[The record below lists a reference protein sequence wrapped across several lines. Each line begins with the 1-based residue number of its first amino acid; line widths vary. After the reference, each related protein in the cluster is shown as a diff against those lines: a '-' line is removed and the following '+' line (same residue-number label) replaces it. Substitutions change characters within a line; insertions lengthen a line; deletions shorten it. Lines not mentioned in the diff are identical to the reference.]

1 MTDMNERIRPMLRCP
16 ACCEPVMDARTVG
29 VDVSKGL
36 RCDNCGCS
44 FPIID
49 GVLRMMTSRAHKD
62 PAAESFGFEWLARDR
77 GLFETDTLYGLTK
90 EQEIAAFLD
99 AYGIEHSDLRGKTV
113 LDAGCGDGALLELI
127 AGYEPEIIGIDISDS
142 VSIAARRCRQLPNV
156 TILQTD
162 ILRPCF
168 ATASFD
174 FVWCEGALPCTPNP
188 RKALE
193 AIGRLVKLG
202 GQLYVWVYPSDK
214 VSVYQRVRDLLVAP
228 YRLPRP
234 VLIML
239 CYSLATAMLPLFRI
253 SGRKRSLGTIAF
265 DLFDNLSPRYQWR
278 YTEEEIRR
286 WFGEAGFADLRVTGR
301 VGISGKR
308 IS

>member
-1 MTDMNERIRPMLRCP
+1 MNERVRLMLRCP
-16 ACCEPVMDARTVG
+16 ACCEPVTNAGTVG
-29 VDVSKGL
+29 EDISKGL
-36 RCDNCGCS
+36 RCDNCGRL
-44 FPIID
+44 FPIVD

-99 AYGIEHSDLRGKTV
+99 AYGIELSDLRGKTF

-142 VSIAARRCRQLPNV
+142 VSIAERRSRQLPNV
-156 TILQTD
+156 TILQAD

-174 FVWCEGALPCTPNP
+174 FVWCEGVVIHTPNP
-188 RKALE
+188 SKALE
-193 AIGRLVKLG
+193 AIGHLVKPG
-202 GQLYVWVYPSDK
+202 GQLYVWVYPSDN

-234 VLIML
+234 ILIML

-253 SGRKRSLGTIAF
+253 SGRKQSIGTIAF
-265 DLFDNLSPRYQWR
+265 NLFDNLSPRYQWR
-278 YTEEEIRR
+278 YTEQEIRR